1 MSMLELQLEL
11 QLRWEG
17 LMTDDRLITED
28 QKEGVRQRLLAFLE
42 EPEFSVSSAEWI
54 WQGVA

>member
-1 MSMLELQLEL
+1 MLELKLEL
-11 QLRWEG
+11 ELRWEG
-17 LMTDDRLITED
+17 MMTDDRLITED